1 VTLDQIASILW
12 RRRLVF
18 VGTLIVCLGLVT
30 GITFS
35 LSKTYKATATLFVGT
50 QQQNVGTTDLLEQ
63 LTRTYAHLA
72 GNPNVAAEVAKT
84 LDPPI
89 SRSKLLSKMS
99 FSPVERTQLLQIS
112 AEASSP
118 EKAARTANLYA
129 AVFVN
134 RVTQRAEGSEA
145 EVKLSVSE
153 PAALPTD
160 PVRPNPPL
168 YLGLGAL
175 LSVLLAFGVTLA
187 VDRLDKR
194 IRLPQEDTTFLGE
207 PILARIPKFGL
218 RNGVVPVEVADL
230 FGLMKTNLDFFGDGP
245 AQVLMVTSPGLGEGK
260 STIAACLAL
269 ACAAEGERVA
279 LIEADLR
286 RPSLERALPFDG
298 KTRTTRSSVGLSDY
312 LLDTARADEIVVPD
326 PANRG
331 LSIVWAG
338 PVPKN
343 PTALLRSD
351 RLDVLLETL
360 RPDFERIVIDA
371 PSVSVAAD
379 ASVMAPRM
387 DGTVYVI
394 DESITSR
401 SLAQSGLDQLR
412 KIRARLLG
420 ITVNRSNVPL
430 IPEYYAA
437 PAQEEQAVEGSRR
450 RAKRSAAR
458 G

>member
-12 RRRLVF
+12 RRKLVF

-30 GITFS
+30 AITFS

-50 QQQNVGTTDLLEQ
+50 QQRNVGTTDLLEQ

-134 RVTQRAEGSEA
+134 RVAQRAEGSET

-168 YLGLGAL
+168 YLGLGTL
-175 LSVLLAFGVTLA
+175 LSVLIAFGVTLA

-194 IRLPQEDTTFLGE
+194 IRVPQEDTTFLGE
-207 PILARIPKFGL
+207 PILVRIPKFAL
-218 RNGVVPVEVADL
+218 RDGVVPVEIADL
-230 FGLMKTNLDFFGDGP
+230 FGLMKTNLDFLGDGP
-245 AQVLMVTSPGLGEGK
+245 AQVLMVTSPGVGEGK

-269 ACAAEGERVA
+269 ACAAEGERVV

-286 RPSLERALPFDG
+286 RPSLERALPFHG
-298 KTRTTRSSVGLSDY
+298 KTGATRSLVGLSNY

-326 PANRG
+326 RNRG

-338 PVPKN
+338 PTPSN

-360 RPDFERIVIDA
+360 RPDHERIVIDA

-394 DESITSR
+394 DESITGR
-401 SLAQSGLDQLR
+401 SLAQAGLDQLR

-420 ITVNRSNVPL
+420 ITVNRSKVPL

-437 PAQEEQAVEGSRR
+437 PAQEEQPVEGSRR
-450 RAKRSAAR
+450 RARRSAAR

>member
-18 VGTLIVCLGLVT
+18 VITLVVCLGLVT

-35 LSKTYKATATLFVGT
+35 LSKTYKATATLLVGA
-50 QQQNVGTTDLLEQ
+50 QQRNFATTDLLEQ

-72 GNPNVAAEVAKT
+72 GNPNVAAEVVKT
-84 LDPPI
+84 LDPPM
-89 SRSKLLSKMS
+89 SRSKLLSRMS

-112 AEASSP
+112 AEGSSP
-118 EKAARTANLYA
+118 EQAARLANIYS
-129 AVFVN
+129 AVFVA
-134 RVTQRAEGSEA
+134 RVARRSEGSEA
-145 EVKLSVSE
+145 EVKLSISE

-168 YLGLGAL
+168 YLGLGGL
-175 LSVLLAFGVTLA
+175 LSILIAFGVTLG

-194 IRLPQEDTTFLGE
+194 IRVPEEETTFLGE
-207 PILARIPKFGL
+207 PILARIPKFAL
-218 RNGVVPVEVADL
+218 REGVVPVEVADL
-230 FGLMKTNLDFFGDGP
+230 FALMKTNLDFFGDGP
-245 AQVLMVTSPGLGEGK
+245 TQVLMVTSPGLGEGK
-260 STIAACLAL
+260 STVSACLAL

-286 RPSLERALPFDG
+286 RPSLERALPFHG
-298 KTRTTRSSVGLSDY
+298 KTRTSRWPVGLSNY
-312 LLDTARADEIVVPD
+312 LLGTAKYEQIVVPD
-326 PANRG
+326 RANRG
-331 LSIVWAG
+331 LSVIWAG
-338 PVPKN
+338 PVPTN

-351 RLDVLLETL
+351 GLDALLETL

-379 ASVMAPRM
+379 ASLIVPRV

-394 DESITSR
+394 DESTTSR
-401 SLAQSGLDQLR
+401 SMAQAGLNQLR

-420 ITVNRSNVPL
+420 VTVNRSQVALLPD
-430 IPEYYAA
+430 YYAA
-437 PAQEEQAVEGSRR
+437 PGTGEPVVETSRR
-450 RAKRSAAR
+450 RAKRPAAR
-458 G
+458 R